1 MYHPSKMQNLLITI
15 VIFFLPFIFFDG
27 YAALGGQILMGGWK
41 PIANVNDP
49 KVVDIAK
56 FAVNEHDKKDHAS
69 LKFIKVVSGKSQVV
83 AGMDYNLTIMA
94 VNGGLENNYV
104 AIVWDKPTQNFRQ
117 LMSFRGPI

>member
-1 MYHPSKMQNLLITI
+1 MYHPSKMQNLLTTI

-27 YAALGGQILMGGWK
+27 YAALGGWK
-41 PIANVNDP
+41 PIVNVTDP

-56 FAVNEHDKKDHAS
+56 FAVNEHDKKDQAS